1 MKTDPEKVRA
11 ALQDFVEITQE
22 ILFTDDLAGSKTN
35 PPVEVAK
42 EMAAAVGMFRST
54 RCK

>member
-42 EMAAAVGMFRST
+42 EMAAAVGMSRST